1 MALCRFTGYVYSSIV
16 SNVHTHTHTHTSLVE
31 YIYQFLVAFV
41 VIKARKCAS
50 ALKRNAIKE
59 NIK

>member
-1 MALCRFTGYVYSSIV
+1 MALAATGYVYTSIV
-16 SNVHTHTHTHTSLVE
+16 GNVYTHTSLVDST
-31 YIYQFLVAFV
+31 YINFWPRLS